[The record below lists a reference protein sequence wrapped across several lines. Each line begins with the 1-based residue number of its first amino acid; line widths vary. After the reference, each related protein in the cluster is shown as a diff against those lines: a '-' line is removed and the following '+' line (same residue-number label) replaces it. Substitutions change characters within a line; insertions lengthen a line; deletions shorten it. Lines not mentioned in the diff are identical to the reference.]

1 MTDCIAMHL
10 YIRQHHSHCVVRPLH
25 PMSLHQTSE
34 EFFIADKGPN
44 FMPVQAYMFFMHV
57 NLIFKKL
64 HGRMSE
70 NRSEL
75 AMS

>member
-1 MTDCIAMHL
+1 
-10 YIRQHHSHCVVRPLH
+10 
-25 PMSLHQTSE
+25 MSLHQTSE

-44 FMPVQAYMFFMHV
+44 FMPVQAYMLFMHV